1 MGGDDS
7 EFNFPDSSLDSLLT
21 LGFFELVTEKT
32 FCITLG
38 LKTFKR
44 VYHLIPQ
51 TLVEITCNSGRKQ
64 LIPSVSWQFK

>member
-32 FCITLG
+32 FCIT
-38 LKTFKR
+38 
-44 VYHLIPQ
+44 
-51 TLVEITCNSGRKQ
+51 
-64 LIPSVSWQFK
+64 